1 MGYMHILGADI
12 GATNAR
18 IGWFRATESGALTL
32 TASERLA
39 IDRAASFADLMGQL
53 EEIPAPFRLTE
64 AEGVCLAVPGPMRR
78 RGRYTDPP
86 NIPWDMDLD
95 RDAPALGHAVMIN
108 DFVAQAYACATE
120 MGERAAVVLRGSP
133 PPAEDLPVRAVV
145 GAGTGFGKAAL
156 LPDGHGG
163 FVPMPSE
170 GGHVAFAFLGSE
182 EHEFERFII
191 DALGVPYVTL
201 NEVMTGAGL
210 ALLHR
215 FLTGAPVTPRDVVGL
230 LSDESETVAWFAR
243 FYGRV
248 ARDFALET
256 LALGGLYVA
265 GGVAARTPALV
276 THPGFEREFRSSPA
290 HGDLLA
296 RIPVRLIADD
306 ASGLWGAA
314 RRALMEAL
322 PA

>member
-1 MGYMHILGADI
+1 
-12 GATNAR
+12 
-18 IGWFRATESGALTL
+18 
-32 TASERLA
+32 
-39 IDRAASFADLMGQL
+39 
-53 EEIPAPFRLTE
+53 
-64 AEGVCLAVPGPMRR
+64 
-78 RGRYTDPP
+78 
-86 NIPWDMDLD
+86 
-95 RDAPALGHAVMIN
+95 
-108 DFVAQAYACATE
+108 
-120 MGERAAVVLRGSP
+120 
-133 PPAEDLPVRAVV
+133 
-145 GAGTGFGKAAL
+145 
-156 LPDGHGG
+156 
-163 FVPMPSE
+163 
-170 GGHVAFAFLGSE
+170 
-182 EHEFERFII
+182 
-191 DALGVPYVTL
+191 
-201 NEVMTGAGL
+201 MTGAGL

-215 FLTGAPVTPRDVVGL
+215 FLTGEAVTPRDVVGL
-230 LSDESETVAWFAR
+230 LSDESRTVAWFAR

-276 THPGFEREFRSSPA
+276 THPGFAREFRSSPA